1 MEQYCYRCY
10 QFYLNVISFSHKTQ
24 SEHLNRLS
32 RSVSPVFFFF
42 NLYVLSFAL
51 FSMILTEWGLGKL

>member
-1 MEQYCYRCY
+1 MGQYAYGY
-10 QFYLNVISFSHKTQ
+10 NQFYLNVISFPHKNQ

-32 RSVSPVFFFF
+32 RSVSPVFFKFYIP
-42 NLYVLSFAL
+42 NFAL